1 MTQPPPLVA
10 LMNAGKYGGGF
21 SSLSHFCKYRHS
33 VVYEQQQETGG
44 IVGNVVQRNHPH
56 LRETTLPPVAKRL
69 NTTRRKDDEVKAT
82 HGSEVRG
89 AARHYGRVFFTQRNR
104 GLTPSCRGRG
114 LEGEGLQSS
123 SVVGQKLC

>member
-56 LRETTLPPVAKRL
+56 LRETPLPPVAKRL

-89 AARHYGRVFFTQRNR
+89 VFFTQRNR
-104 GLTPSCRGRG
+104 GLTPSGRGRG

-123 SVVGQKLC
+123 SAVGQKLC